1 MAESR
6 PTDDRIEETD
16 ETLAPASS
24 SGDKD
29 ELLVGL
35 GGEVDIAGQLVDL
48 DEGVG
53 EYEGERESLPPDYQY
68 RVSVSVSD
76 EYGEYPGPGDTDLPL
91 GYTEN
96 QRLAGDEGLAYYPPE
111 DPVVL
116 PSDDSDQDLEVAT
129 GFGVTL
135 RDSGYDREELPAH
148 IEGADHD
155 LAEDVVEALKISS
168 IISGFRVKVEVE
180 DGVVY
185 LSGVVSTFEDLGRM
199 ESVVHNV
206 PGVEDVDAD
215 DLDISDESIEGLR
228 EISAPQTEVDE
239 DLD

>member
-1 MAESR
+1 MAENR
-6 PTDDRIEETD
+6 RTDDRIEESD

-24 SGDKD
+24 AGDKD

-35 GGEVDIAGQLVDL
+35 SGKADIAGQLVDL
-48 DEGVG
+48 DEDVG
-53 EYEGERESLPPDYQY
+53 EYEGEHESLPPDYQY

-76 EYGEYPGPGDTDLPL
+76 EYGEYPGPGDNDLPL

-129 GFGVTL
+129 GFGVSL
-135 RDSGYDREELPAH
+135 RDAGYDREELPPH
-148 IEGADHD
+148 IEGADDD
-155 LAEDVVEALKISS
+155 LAEDVVEALKIAS
-168 IISGFRVKVEVE
+168 IISGFRVQVEVE

-185 LSGVVSTFEDLGRM
+185 LSGVVSTFDDLARM
-199 ESVVHNV
+199 ESVVHSV

-215 DLDISDESIEGLR
+215 DLDVSDESIEGLR
-228 EISAPQTEVDE
+228 EVTSPQTEVDD
-239 DLD
+239 DLE